1 MVGYYLMFV
10 YLFFI
15 SVIIDVNVILDMYNM
30 IYGEISQVGFLGEDF
45 NDVISLRFDGG
56 DSVFLKNVMI

>member
-56 DSVFLKNVMI
+56 DSVFLENV